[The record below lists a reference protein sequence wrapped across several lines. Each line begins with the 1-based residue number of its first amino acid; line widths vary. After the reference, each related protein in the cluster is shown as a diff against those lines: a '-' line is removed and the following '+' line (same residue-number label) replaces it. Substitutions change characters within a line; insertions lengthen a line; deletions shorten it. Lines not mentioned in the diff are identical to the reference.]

1 MAGALD
7 IVSDVASASGALA
20 GLILVFFAAALSDF
34 GSFDAGQ
41 QQAVRGA
48 YRWRAW
54 PAFAGFVASLAAC
67 GLALFAKAASS
78 QSAAAWAVAAL
89 AVAAL
94 SVLVSAVS
102 VVREIG

>member
-1 MAGALD
+1 MAGVLD
-7 IVSDVASASGALA
+7 IASDVASASAALA

-34 GSFDAGQ
+34 GGFDAGQ
-41 QQAVRGA
+41 QEAVRDT

-67 GLALFAKAASS
+67 GLALFAKAESS
-78 QSAAAWAVAAL
+78 SAAAVWAAAAL
-89 AVAAL
+89 ALAAL
-94 SVLVSAVS
+94 SVLVAAVS